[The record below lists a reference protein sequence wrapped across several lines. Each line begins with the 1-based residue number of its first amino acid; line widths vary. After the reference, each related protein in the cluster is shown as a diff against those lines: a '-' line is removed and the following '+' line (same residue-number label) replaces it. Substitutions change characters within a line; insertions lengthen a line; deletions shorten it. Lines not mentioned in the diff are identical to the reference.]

1 MEVSKPKINVKR
13 FSRSKNIEPTTE
25 EPIIIEKK
33 TRGRKK
39 KVIIN
44 EEPIIE
50 EPIIEEPIINEP
62 IIEEP
67 EEPETFEIDD
77 NFLSELNSSNYQREK
92 EEEENKE
99 ALLKQQK
106 ELEKERIKQE
116 KEQEKY
122 MKQLQKEQIKIE
134 DPIK

>member
-13 FSRSKNIEPTTE
+13 FSRAKNIEPTTE

-50 EPIIEEPIINEP
+50 EPIINEP

-67 EEPETFEIDD
+67 EEPNPVHTLVEH
-77 NFLSELNSSNYQREK
+77 REK
-92 EEEENKE
+92 
-99 ALLKQQK
+99 AV
-106 ELEKERIKQE
+106 
-116 KEQEKY
+116 Y
-122 MKQLQKEQIKIE
+122 S
-134 DPIK
+134 